1 MQILDNS
8 LSSAILSTFFTFL
21 SPSWSWRI
29 RRVSCSL
36 ILEMKLIK
44 KEETRLI
51 LHEHDDDDDDD
62 ANVKKVERI
71 FSILSTFFAFFKLL
85 FTYCFV
91 FWAFEGVDTCDSLL
105 YMEI

>member
-1 MQILDNS
+1 
-8 LSSAILSTFFTFL
+8 
-21 SPSWSWRI
+21 
-29 RRVSCSL
+29 
-36 ILEMKLIK
+36 MKLIK

-91 FWAFEGVDTCDSLL
+91 F
-105 YMEI
+105 